1 MLLQLGL
8 NPIESN
14 KFAKGSG
21 TRRITL
27 GLEFHADLVF
37 WRLLIFDGLG
47 SVGGTLGA
55 PLIWSFPQTPT
66 YTLWSDASGDAM
78 GGWFLEAGASSGV
91 WWRYEFDVDVRSRVR
106 EKVNRRDDLSINVL
120 ELLGMVVGAWVF
132 LIYRP
137 RPDRRMPEIPF
148 ACVGTTQAR

>member
-1 MLLQLGL
+1 VATREGVGVR
-8 NPIESN
+8 
-14 KFAKGSG
+14 KGSAEPG
-21 TRRITL
+21 RKTASPVYRSTDWPVFTRRITL

-91 WWRYEFDVDVRSRVR
+91 
-106 EKVNRRDDLSINVL
+106 
-120 ELLGMVVGAWVF
+120 
-132 LIYRP
+132 
-137 RPDRRMPEIPF
+137 
-148 ACVGTTQAR
+148 